1 MVIEATYG
9 WYWAVDLLQE
19 LGAVVHLA
27 NPRALN
33 WGDRRVKNDVNDATD
48 LADML
53 RLNRLAEAWIAPPAL
68 RELRE
73 LVRYRAKLVQLR
85 SGLKAQVHAV
95 MAKEGALPA
104 VSDMFGPAGTRQL
117 DRLELAAPFA
127 RRVRSLREL
136 IAVYDREITG
146 LERDIHQH
154 LKGHRGY
161 QAVQAINGIGRVS
174 AAVLVAEIGDVS
186 RFPTA
191 AHLCSWVGLTPKHRE
206 SDLKTRRGRI
216 SKQGSRLVR
225 ATLIEGISR
234 YHGGPH
240 LAAQYHQTRQTARP
254 QQGPRRVGTQG
265 PHARLLR
272 LTRRRDPMPRASR
285 RRVRLGHD
293 QAASSTIGMTPNN
306 EAVEELIEPNLAV
319 ANDPIMRTTSANTC
333 LGSRACPP
341 HRTRTRETPDGNTA
355 TDGNPENQPNNNNPH
370 RLTRGPRH
378 LDTAPLLH
386 TCRSVLDLRER
397 DRAIIGRAM

>member
-1 MVIEATYG
+1 
-9 WYWAVDLLQE
+9 LQE

-73 LVRYRAKLVQLR
+73 LVRYRAILVQLR
-85 SGLKAQVHAV
+85 SGLKAHVHAV
-95 MAKEGALPA
+95 MAKEGAMP
-104 VSDMFGPAGTRQL
+104 VVTDIFGPAGTRQL
-117 DRLELAAPFA
+117 DALELAAPYA

-136 IAVYDREITG
+136 IARYDREITG
-146 LERDIHQH
+146 VERDIHQH
-154 LKGHRGY
+154 LKSHRGY

-191 AHLCSWVGLTPKHRE
+191 AHLCSWVGLTPQHRE

-225 ATLIEGISR
+225 ATLIESISR
-234 YHGGPH
+234 YHGGPV
-240 LAAQYHQTRQTARP
+240 LTGQYHQIAKRRGRNKAR
-254 QQGPRRVGTQG
+254 VAL
-265 PHARLLR
+265 ARKVLTLVYYGLR
-272 LTRRRDPMPRASR
+272 DGEIRCLAPAD
-285 RRVRLGHD
+285 
-293 QAASSTIGMTPNN
+293 AA
-306 EAVEELIEPNLAV
+306 
-319 ANDPIMRTTSANTC
+319 
-333 LGSRACPP
+333 
-341 HRTRTRETPDGNTA
+341 
-355 TDGNPENQPNNNNPH
+355 
-370 RLTRGPRH
+370 
-378 LDTAPLLH
+378 
-386 TCRSVLDLRER
+386 
-397 DRAIIGRAM
+397 

>member
-1 MVIEATYG
+1 MAREYVGIDFHRRRSVIVRMSADGARLGLHRIVNEPFEFVRVLGLCGECPEVVIEATYG

-33 WGDRRVKNDVNDATD
+33 WGDRRVKNDERDAND

-53 RLNRLAEAWIAPPAL
+53 RLNRLAESWIAPPAI

-95 MAKEGALPA
+95 MAKEGVLPKHA
-104 VSDMFGPAGTRQL
+104 DMFGVGGSLQL
-117 DRLELAAPFA
+117 DQLELGEPFA
-127 RRVRSLREL
+127 RRVASLRHL
-136 IAVYDREITG
+136 IAGHDNEIRA

-154 LKGHRGY
+154 LRHNRGY
-161 QAVQAINGIGRVS
+161 RAVQAINGIGPIS

-186 RFPTA
+186 RFPTPA
-191 AHLCSWVGLTPKHRE
+191 QLCSWVGLTPRHRE
-206 SDLKTRRGRI
+206 SDLKTRRGHI

-240 LAAQYHQTRQTARP
+240 LDAQYRKIAKRRGANKARVALARKMLTLVYYGLRDGEIRCLAPAETA
-254 QQGPRRVGTQG
+254 
-265 PHARLLR
+265 A
-272 LTRRRDPMPRASR
+272 
-285 RRVRLGHD
+285 
-293 QAASSTIGMTPNN
+293 
-306 EAVEELIEPNLAV
+306 
-319 ANDPIMRTTSANTC
+319 
-333 LGSRACPP
+333 
-341 HRTRTRETPDGNTA
+341 
-355 TDGNPENQPNNNNPH
+355 
-370 RLTRGPRH
+370 
-378 LDTAPLLH
+378 
-386 TCRSVLDLRER
+386 
-397 DRAIIGRAM
+397 

>member
-1 MVIEATYG
+1 LHRIANDPFELSAVVALCGGAPEVVIEATYG

-33 WGDRRVKNDVNDATD
+33 WGDRRVKNDVNDAHD

-53 RLNRLAEAWIAPPAL
+53 RLHRLPESWIAPPAL

-95 MAKEGALPA
+95 MAKEGALP
-104 VSDMFGPAGTRQL
+104 VVTDIFGPAGTRQL
-117 DRLELAAPFA
+117 DHLELGVPFA

-136 IAVYDREITG
+136 IGHYDREIAA
-146 LERDIHQH
+146 LERDIHMH
-154 LKGHRGY
+154 CKGDRGY

-186 RFPTA
+186 RFPTP
-191 AHLCSWVGLTPKHRE
+191 AHLCSWVGLTPKHHE

-234 YHGGPH
+234 YHGGSH
-240 LAAQYHQTRQTARP
+240 LAAHYHQLAKRRGRNKAR
-254 QQGPRRVGTQG
+254 VAL
-265 PHARLLR
+265 ARKILTLVYYGLR
-272 LTRRRDPMPRASR
+272 DGEIRCLAQPD
-285 RRVRLGHD
+285 
-293 QAASSTIGMTPNN
+293 AA
-306 EAVEELIEPNLAV
+306 
-319 ANDPIMRTTSANTC
+319 
-333 LGSRACPP
+333 
-341 HRTRTRETPDGNTA
+341 
-355 TDGNPENQPNNNNPH
+355 
-370 RLTRGPRH
+370 
-378 LDTAPLLH
+378 
-386 TCRSVLDLRER
+386 
-397 DRAIIGRAM
+397 

>member
-1 MVIEATYG
+1 MDRQYVGIDFHRRRSVIVRVSGSGERLGLHRIVNDPFELAKVIALCGESPEVVIEATYG

-95 MAKEGALPA
+95 MAKEGALLA
-104 VSDMFGPAGTRQL
+104 VGDIFGPAGTRQL
-117 DRLELAAPFA
+117 DQLELAEPFA
-127 RRVRSLREL
+127 RRVRSLRDL

-146 LERDIHQH
+146 LERDIHDH
-154 LKGHRGY
+154 LKSHRGY

-186 RFPTA
+186 RFPTP
-191 AHLCSWVGLTPKHRE
+191 AHLCSWVGLTPKHHE
-206 SDLKTRRGRI
+206 SDQKTRRGRI

-240 LAAQYHQTRQTARP
+240 LDAQYHQLAKRRGKNKAR
-254 QQGPRRVGTQG
+254 VAL
-265 PHARLLR
+265 ARKVLTLVYYGLR
-272 LTRRRDPMPRASR
+272 DGEIRCLA
-285 RRVRLGHD
+285 
-293 QAASSTIGMTPNN
+293 QADA
-306 EAVEELIEPNLAV
+306 A
-319 ANDPIMRTTSANTC
+319 
-333 LGSRACPP
+333 
-341 HRTRTRETPDGNTA
+341 
-355 TDGNPENQPNNNNPH
+355 
-370 RLTRGPRH
+370 
-378 LDTAPLLH
+378 
-386 TCRSVLDLRER
+386 
-397 DRAIIGRAM
+397 